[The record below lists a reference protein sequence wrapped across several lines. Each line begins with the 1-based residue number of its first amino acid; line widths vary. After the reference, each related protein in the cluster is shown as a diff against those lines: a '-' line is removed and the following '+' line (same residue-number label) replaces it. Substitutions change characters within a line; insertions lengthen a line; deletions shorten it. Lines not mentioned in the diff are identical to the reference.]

1 MKSLKLSFRSYV
13 LLFVSIF
20 LFAQCNDDDDT
31 STSEGNVR
39 FEITDAPI
47 DDVNVEGVFVTV
59 AAIRVD
65 GKTIEYFDGKQTINL
80 LAYQNGKVKGL
91 GSTDLEAGTYNDV
104 ELVLDY
110 DSDQNGNAPGC
121 YVMTND
127 GTKHALKGSGNISNT
142 LNINGVFQVTEKNKT
157 NLVLDFDVRKA
168 VTYSNGSNS
177 SDYSFVTDNE
187 MNATTRLVTKSN
199 AGMIKGKVTG
209 NQSQAGS
216 RIVVY
221 AYKKGTYSDS
231 EAQPQGTSGIR
242 FVNAI
247 TSDVVANDGSYTLSF
262 LEEGDYELQF
272 VGYEDTNSDGQLE
285 LKGTLLLDLI
295 GSIDLNNVSV
305 KANTEVS
312 LDVEIK
318 GILPF

>member
-13 LLFVSIF
+13 LLFATIF
-20 LFAQCNDDDDT
+20 LFAKCNDDDT

-47 DDVNVEGVFVTV
+47 DDVEVKSVFVTV
-59 AAIRVD
+59 TAIRVN
-65 GKTIEYFDGKQTINL
+65 GEIIEYFEGKQTIDL

-91 GSTDLEAGTYNDV
+91 GSADLVAGTYSDV

-121 YVMTND
+121 YVLTND
-127 GTKHALKGSGNISNT
+127 GTKHALKGSGNVSNT
-142 LNINGVFQVTEKNKT
+142 VNINGVFQVTEKDKT

-168 VTYSNGSNS
+168 VTYSNGSSS

-187 MNATTRLVTKSN
+187 MNATTRLVAKAK
-199 AGMIKGKVTG
+199 AGSIKGKVT

-221 AYKKGTYSDS
+221 AYKKGTYSES
-231 EAQPQGTSGIR
+231 EAQPQGSSGIR

-247 TSDVVANDGSYTLSF
+247 TSDVVASDGSYNLSF
-262 LEEGDYELQF
+262 LEEGDYELEF
-272 VGYEDTNSDGQLE
+272 IGYEDTNNDGKLE
-285 LKGTLLLDLI
+285 IKGALLLDLI
-295 GSIDLNNVSV
+295 GNLDLNSISV
-305 KANTEVS
+305 AANAQVS

-318 GILPF
+318 GVLPF

>member
-13 LLFVSIF
+13 LLFATIF
-20 LFAQCNDDDDT
+20 LFAQCNDDDT

-47 DDVNVEGVFVTV
+47 DDVEVKSVFVTIT
-59 AAIRVD
+59 AIRVN
-65 GKTIEYFDGKQTINL
+65 GEIIEYFDGKQTIDL

-91 GSTDLEAGTYNDV
+91 GSADLEAGAYSDV

-121 YVMTND
+121 YVLTND
-127 GTKHALKGSGNISNT
+127 GTKHALKGSGNLSNT
-142 LNINGVFQVTEKNKT
+142 VNINGVFQVTEKDKT

-168 VTYSNGSNS
+168 VTYSDGSNS

-187 MNATTRLVTKSN
+187 MNATTRLVAKAK
-199 AGMIKGKVTG
+199 AGSIKGKVT

-221 AYKKGTYSDS
+221 AYKKGTYSES

-247 TSDVVANDGSYTLSF
+247 SSDVVANDGSYQISF

-272 VGYEDTNSDGQLE
+272 VGYEDTNNDGKLE
-285 LKGTLLLDLI
+285 IKGALLLDLI
-295 GSIDLNNVSV
+295 GNLDLNNISV
-305 KANTEVS
+305 AANSEVS

-318 GILPF
+318 GVLPF

>member
-13 LLFVSIF
+13 LLFATIF
-20 LFAQCNDDDDT
+20 LFAQCNDDDT

-47 DDVNVEGVFVTV
+47 DDVEVKSVFVTV
-59 AAIRVD
+59 TAIRVN
-65 GKTIEYFDGKQTINL
+65 GEIIEYFDGKQTIDL

-91 GSTDLEAGTYNDV
+91 GSADLAAGTYSDV

-110 DSDQNGNAPGC
+110 DSDRNGNAPGC
-121 YVMTND
+121 YVLTNN
-127 GTKHALKGSGNISNT
+127 GTKHALKGSGNVSNT
-142 LNINGVFQVTEKNKT
+142 VNINGVFQVTEKDKT

-168 VTYSNGSNS
+168 VTYSDGSNS

-187 MNATTRLVTKSN
+187 MNATTRLVAKAK
-199 AGMIKGKVTG
+199 AGSIKGKVT

-221 AYKKGTYSDS
+221 AYKKGTYSES

-247 TSDVVANDGSYTLSF
+247 SSDVVANDGSYRISF

-272 VGYEDTNSDGQLE
+272 VGYEDTNNDGKLE
-285 LKGTLLLDLI
+285 IKGALLLDLI
-295 GSIDLNNVSV
+295 GNLDLNNISV
-305 KANTEVS
+305 AANSEVS

>member
-13 LLFVSIF
+13 LLFATIF
-20 LFAQCNDDDDT
+20 LFAQCNDDDT

-47 DDVNVEGVFVTV
+47 DDVEVKSVFVTIT
-59 AAIRVD
+59 AIRVN
-65 GKTIEYFDGKQTINL
+65 GEIIEYFDGKQTIDL

-91 GSTDLEAGTYNDV
+91 GSADLEAGAYSDV

-121 YVMTND
+121 YVLTND
-127 GTKHALKGSGNISNT
+127 GTKHALKGSGNLSNT
-142 LNINGVFQVTEKNKT
+142 VNINGVFQVTEKDKT

-168 VTYSNGSNS
+168 VTYSDGSNS

-187 MNATTRLVTKSN
+187 MNATTRLVAKAK
-199 AGMIKGKVTG
+199 AGSIKGKVT

-221 AYKKGTYSDS
+221 AYKKGTYSES
-231 EAQPQGTSGIR
+231 EAQPQGASGIR

-247 TSDVVANDGSYTLSF
+247 SSDVVANDGSYQISF

-272 VGYEDTNSDGQLE
+272 VGYEDTNNDGKLE
-285 LKGTLLLDLI
+285 IKGALLLDLI
-295 GSIDLNNVSV
+295 GNLDLNNISV
-305 KANTEVS
+305 AANSEVS

-318 GILPF
+318 GVLPF